1 MSDIL
6 MRNAELN
13 DLNAIHAIYAYYV
26 KSSLATFEEIVPDTS
41 ELQERFEDI
50 QRRGMPYLVC
60 IHEGIV
66 AGYAYASVFRER
78 NAYRYSVEHS
88 IYLHPEKHRLGIG
101 SQMMEEL
108 IVACE
113 ATGVRQMIAVIGD
126 IENKGSI
133 ALHKK
138 FGFEH
143 IGILPATGFKFD
155 RWVDTVLMQRPLGDG
170 AKTPPQGSG
179 NKY

>member
-1 MSDIL
+1 MSNLVI
-6 MRNAELN
+6 RNAELS
-13 DLNAIHAIYAYYV
+13 DIIAIQAIYAHYV
-26 KSSLATFEEIVPDTS
+26 ENSLATFEENTPDAI
-41 ELQERFEDI
+41 ELQRRFEDI

-60 IHEGIV
+60 MHDDIV

-78 NAYRYSVEHS
+78 NAFRYSVEHS
-88 IYLHPEKHRLGIG
+88 IYLHPRKHRLGIG
-101 SQMMEEL
+101 SQMMEKL

-170 AKTPPQGSG
+170 ATTPPQGSG